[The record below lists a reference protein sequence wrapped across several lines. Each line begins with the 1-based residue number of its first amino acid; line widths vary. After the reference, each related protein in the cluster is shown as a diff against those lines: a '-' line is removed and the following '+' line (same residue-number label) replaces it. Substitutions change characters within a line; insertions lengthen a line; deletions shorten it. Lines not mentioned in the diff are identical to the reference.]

1 MGRPRKYKTEEER
14 KKAKSEAQ
22 QRWARKNQDTV
33 AYIRAKSFAKQ
44 FIEMSEDEDIE
55 LLEEWLEER
64 KKQKKKDET
73 DWLYVVNLFFTDF
86 HYKYTM

>member
-14 KKAKSEAQ
+14 KKAKNEAQ

-64 KKQKKKDET
+64 KKKRKKLKQID
-73 DWLYVVNLFFTDF
+73 YI
-86 HYKYTM
+86 